1 MYKVT
6 KRKVMLV
13 GTLVVVAS
21 VIFLVVQERF
31 TPATSAA
38 ESDEEQKNIEIC
50 MSHLKQIGV
59 ALNKYRQD
67 HNGELPLSLRDLYP
81 KYVSSEDIFFCP
93 HDANAEKYRNVV
105 IPEAGRPI
113 YSSYMYQHILGVEPG
128 ALQVGELKVP
138 KSKTFKELYAERG
151 ENLPIVVCDHHQTTK
166 QRRPLQPRTWRVLRL
181 NGNVEK
187 VFKYVDNSEDL

>member
-1 MYKVT
+1 MT
-6 KRKVMLV
+6 KRRVVLAGMLVML
-13 GTLVVVAS
+13 TS
-21 VIFLVVQERF
+21 VIFLVVQQTF

-67 HNGELPLSLRDLYP
+67 HNGELPLSLRDFYP
-81 KYVSSEDIFFCP
+81 KYVSSEDIFFCSKDP
-93 HDANAEKYRNVV
+93 NAAKSRDVV

-128 ALQVGELKVP
+128 ALQVGEIKIP
-138 KSKTFKELYAERG
+138 RGRTFKELYAERG
-151 ENLPIVVCDHHQTTK
+151 EELPIVVCVHHQTLEQ
-166 QRRPLQPRTWRVLRL
+166 QRPFEPRLWLVLRL
-181 NGNVEK
+181 NGKVEK
-187 VFKYVDNSEDL
+187 VFKYVQSSEDL